1 MIAIKNILITLCVV
15 VLSSLAMAQDVPN
28 LVPSKLKSFG
38 KNSLE
43 MGDTYSAIDYFEKY
57 MDKRPKDDEVAFMLG
72 DCYRLARNYKEAEDW
87 YKKAYDLNPK
97 KEAEAL
103 YYYADMLKTEQQYDE
118 ALKYFTKFKKEYTGN
133 DDRRLKKMLK
143 DQMESCTKAKHIIDS
158 SIVVGIT
165 PLDKNFNKAS
175 VEFSPYFLDDNNFI
189 FGSLRTD
196 TALYVSTTDPDPK
209 LPVRKFYKGTK
220 KGQTFKYVGEWKEG
234 AFNAAGINT
243 GNGALSPDKKRFY
256 FTRCEKN
263 WKYEV
268 ICKIYKSEKSGTSWK
283 EPEAL
288 PESINDPKYTST
300 QPAVG
305 IDSKSQNEVLY
316 YVSNRKDGKGG
327 LDIWYVL
334 YNQKKKT
341 WKEPKNCGGEINTA
355 GDEMTPFVDNEN
367 KKLYFSSNGLPGI
380 GGLDIFRAIGEDN
393 KYLPAENVGYPINST
408 YDDLYYVLN
417 SKKEEGFLVSNRPA
431 KGSDKTGSEACCDDI
446 YSFAYNQVIKVAAT
460 GSVFAITDDEV
471 NKILSTGFEKVNTGK
486 KSSKDTANSKAV
498 AGSVVSL
505 YLVDKLSGNNIY
517 IKNDTTDVN
526 GKYFFTLEPSKDYI
540 MEFENYGNFN
550 KKVKVTTKGIVKSDT
565 IKVRPV
571 GVNVMPKLPLIVKNI
586 YYDFDRAELKAPAKR
601 TLDTTVFTLMKQ
613 FPSIVIEISSH
624 TDSKGDDAYNKKLSQ
639 KRAESV
645 VNYLISRGIAANRLR
660 AKGYGEEQPIAPN
673 ENPDGSDN
681 EAGREKNRR
690 TEFRII
696 GSLSQYSEI
705 IYEQ

>member
-1 MIAIKNILITLCVV
+1 MIAYRNILTTLCVV
-15 VLSSLAMAQDVPN
+15 MLSSLAMGQDVPN

-43 MGDTYSAIDYFEKY
+43 MGDTYSAIDYFESY
-57 MDKRPKDDEVAFMLG
+57 MAKRPKDAEVAFMLG
-72 DCYRLARNYKEAEDW
+72 DCYRLARNYREAEDW

-103 YYYADMLKTEQQYDE
+103 FYYAQMLKTDQQYDE
-118 ALKYFTKFKKEYTGN
+118 ALKNFNKFKKEFNGN
-133 DDRRLKKMLK
+133 DERKLKKMLK
-143 DQMESCTKAKHIIDS
+143 DEIESCTKAKHIIDS

-175 VEFSPYFLDDNNFI
+175 VELSPFFLDDNNFI
-189 FGSLRTD
+189 FGSLRSD
-196 TALYVSTTDPDPK
+196 SALYITTTDIDPQI
-209 LPVRKFYKGTK
+209 PVRKLYKGTK
-220 KGQTFKYVGEWKEG
+220 KGTTFKYAGEFKEG
-234 AFNAAGINT
+234 AFNLENVNT

-263 WKYEV
+263 WKYQV
-268 ICKIYKSEKSGTSWK
+268 ICKIYKSDKTGSGWQT
-283 EPEAL
+283 PEAL
-288 PESINDPKYTST
+288 PENINDPKFTST

-305 IDSKSQNEVLY
+305 VDSKTQNEVLY
-316 YVSNRKDGKGG
+316 FVSNRNGGKGG
-327 LDIWYVL
+327 LDIWYAL
-334 YNQKKKT
+334 YNPKKKT
-341 WKEPKNCGGEINTA
+341 WKEPKNCGNEINTA
-355 GDEMTPFVDNEN
+355 ADEMTPFVDNEN

-393 KYLPAENVGYPINST
+393 KFLPAENVGYPVNSP

-417 SKKEEGFLVSNRPA
+417 SKKEEGFLVSNRP
-431 KGSDKTGSEACCDDI
+431 GKTTDNDNSSSETCCDDI
-446 YSFAYNQVIKVAAT
+446 YSFAYNRVIKVAT
-460 GSVFAITDDEV
+460 SGKVFAITDEEV
-471 NKILSTGFEKVNTGK
+471 NKLLNEGFESKDK
-486 KSSKDTANSKAV
+486 KNSKDTTKNKPI
-498 AGSVVSL
+498 AGAIVSL
-505 YLVDKLSGNNIY
+505 YLVDKVSGTNVY

-526 GKYFFTLEPSKDYI
+526 GKYFFTLEPSKEYV

-565 IKVRPV
+565 IKMHPV
-571 GVNVMPKLPLIVKNI
+571 GVNVMPKIPLIVKNI
-586 YYDFDRAELKAPAKR
+586 YYDFDKAELKIPAKR

-624 TDSKGDDAYNKKLSQ
+624 TDSKGDDVYNKKLSQ

-645 VNYLISRGIAANRLR
+645 VNYLISKGIASNRLR

-673 ENPDGSDN
+673 ENADGTDN
-681 EAGREKNRR
+681 EAGRNKNRR
-690 TEFRII
+690 TEFKII